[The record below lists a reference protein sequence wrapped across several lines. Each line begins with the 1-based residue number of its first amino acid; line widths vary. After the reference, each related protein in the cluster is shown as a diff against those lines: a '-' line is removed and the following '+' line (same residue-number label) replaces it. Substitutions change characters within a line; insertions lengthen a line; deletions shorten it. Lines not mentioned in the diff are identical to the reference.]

1 MHNNVNRLTATQTV
15 HLRVVQMRNP
25 IIFHSSAYLGGFQAY
40 QHLGKGIW
48 IRASLPS
55 RQSSVGWCLRAVL
68 SQQLCSLS
76 WARGGSCHPA
86 KEVCSASQVP
96 ACPLARRP
104 LQNTPAGPHRQR
116 MCQRRQRQSAQGPS
130 QPTRSLLISLTWPT
144 LQGSPGIKDTGPDS
158 GGSQTAHELAEEVQA
173 GKALWGRGD
182 TTNQHRTRTR
192 PFSEPRREEC
202 QPHSCPVLVFLPSQE
217 NLKKRWL

>member
-1 MHNNVNRLTATQTV
+1 MTV
-15 HLRVVQMRNP
+15 AQRQQAYCHTNCTLKSGSNEKP
-25 IIFHSSAYLGGFQAY
+25 YNLSSSAYLGGFQAY

-76 WARGGSCHPA
+76 WAGGGSCYPA

-96 ACPLARRP
+96 ACPPARRP
-104 LQNTPAGPHRQR
+104 LQNAPARPHRQR

-130 QPTRSLLISLTWPT
+130 QPTRSLLLSLTWPT

-158 GGSQTAHELAEEVQA
+158 GGSHTTHKLAEEVPGWHSTLGA
-173 GKALWGRGD
+173 GG
-182 TTNQHRTRTR
+182 H
-192 PFSEPRREEC
+192 
-202 QPHSCPVLVFLPSQE
+202 H
-217 NLKKRWL
+217 